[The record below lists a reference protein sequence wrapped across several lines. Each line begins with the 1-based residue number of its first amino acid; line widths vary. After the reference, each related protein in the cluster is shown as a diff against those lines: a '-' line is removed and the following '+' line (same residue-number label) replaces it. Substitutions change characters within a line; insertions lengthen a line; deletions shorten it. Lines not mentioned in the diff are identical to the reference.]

1 MQTEQQNPLATQKV
15 SSLIL
20 KFTIPAI
27 ISMMVSSLYNIVD
40 QVFIGQG
47 VGMLGN
53 AATNIA
59 FPVNIICTAVAL
71 LLGIGS
77 ASNFNLK
84 SGVTLAVLQIFTD
97 KEMYFYLAAFAA
109 AAVIVSCV
117 RRLSV
122 DHARTIAIVLGIAVQ
137 LGVICSGEIYL
148 GETGQIVRV
157 ILGCMVSLVIALVLD
172 FMILSVDYSRVE
184 HTQFEDDE
192 YYYYVRAV
200 PKAFVSVE
208 DKQVKHINAKRTK
221 KRKSTRGKKVNSV
234 HVNTEKEIG
243 DELEEQVLK
252 ELHDK

>member
-84 SGVTLAVLQIFTD
+84 SGAGQTEVAKKLCR
-97 KEMYFYLAAFAA
+97 KWP
-109 AAVIVSCV
+109 
-117 RRLSV
+117 
-122 DHARTIAIVLGIAVQ
+122 DHAGGMWCDHHSSNTWFPD
-137 LGVICSGEIYL
+137 
-148 GETGQIVRV
+148 T
-157 ILGCMVSLVIALVLD
+157 
-172 FMILSVDYSRVE
+172 
-184 HTQFEDDE
+184 
-192 YYYYVRAV
+192 
-200 PKAFVSVE
+200 
-208 DKQVKHINAKRTK
+208 INAYFRCD
-221 KRKSTRGKKVNSV
+221 RGSASLC
-234 HVNTEKEIG
+234 H
-243 DELEEQVLK
+243 
-252 ELHDK
+252 

>member
-1 MQTEQQNPLATQKV
+1 MA
-15 SSLIL
+15 LIFVALFCIYYRFTSKKGIYTVLTSVLGIAGIPYVMPVAAGILDRIYTVVAVVCGEFVYFLL
-20 KFTIPAI
+20 K
-27 ISMMVSSLYNIVD
+27 SVN
-40 QVFIGQG
+40 Q
-47 VGMLGN
+47 N
-53 AATNIA
+53 AAL
-59 FPVNIICTAVAL
+59 F
-71 LLGIGS
+71 S
-77 ASNFNLK
+77 AKETITKK
-84 SGVTLAVLQIFTD
+84 SVVTLAVLQIFTD

-148 GETGQIVRV
+148 GETGRIVRV

>member
-40 QVFIGQG
+40 QIFIGQG

-84 SGVTLAVLQIFTD
+84 SGAGQTEVAKNYAGNGLTMLVVCGVIITAVTLGFLTPLMHIFGATEEVLPYAIDYTGIYSHRCTVSNTD
-97 KEMYFYLAAFAA
+97 YW
-109 AAVIVSCV
+109 
-117 RRLSV
+117 RLSSGACGPESFFFHGLYADRC
-122 DHARTIAIVLGIAVQ
+122 DHQYDSGSIVYFCFSLG
-137 LGVICSGEIYL
+137 
-148 GETGQIVRV
+148 
-157 ILGCMVSLVIALVLD
+157 
-172 FMILSVDYSRVE
+172 
-184 HTQFEDDE
+184 
-192 YYYYVRAV
+192 
-200 PKAFVSVE
+200 
-208 DKQVKHINAKRTK
+208 N
-221 KRKSTRGKKVNSV
+221 
-234 HVNTEKEIG
+234 
-243 DELEEQVLK
+243 
-252 ELHDK
+252 

>member
-84 SGVTLAVLQIFTD
+84 SGAGQTEVAKTMP
-97 KEMYFYLAAFAA
+97 EMA
-109 AAVIVSCV
+109 
-117 RRLSV
+117 
-122 DHARTIAIVLGIAVQ
+122 
-137 LGVICSGEIYL
+137 
-148 GETGQIVRV
+148 
-157 ILGCMVSLVIALVLD
+157 
-172 FMILSVDYSRVE
+172 
-184 HTQFEDDE
+184 
-192 YYYYVRAV
+192 
-200 PKAFVSVE
+200 
-208 DKQVKHINAKRTK
+208 
-221 KRKSTRGKKVNSV
+221 
-234 HVNTEKEIG
+234 
-243 DELEEQVLK
+243 
-252 ELHDK
+252 

>member
-1 MQTEQQNPLATQKV
+1 MWRV
-15 SSLIL
+15 CIL
-20 KFTIPAI
+20 SVKKCESECSTFFSQRDYYKEKCGDACR
-27 ISMMVSSLYNIVD
+27 D
-40 QVFIGQG
+40 
-47 VGMLGN
+47 
-53 AATNIA
+53 AD
-59 FPVNIICTAVAL
+59 
-71 LLGIGS
+71 
-77 ASNFNLK
+77 
-84 SGVTLAVLQIFTD
+84 FTD

-148 GETGQIVRV
+148 GETGRIVRV

-221 KRKSTRGKKVNSV
+221 KRKSAHGKK
-234 HVNTEKEIG
+234 
-243 DELEEQVLK
+243 
-252 ELHDK
+252 

>member
-1 MQTEQQNPLATQKV
+1 MPVAAG
-15 SSLIL
+15 IL
-20 KFTIPAI
+20 DRIYTVVAVVCGEFVYFLLK
-27 ISMMVSSLYNIVD
+27 SVN
-40 QVFIGQG
+40 Q
-47 VGMLGN
+47 N
-53 AATNIA
+53 AAL
-59 FPVNIICTAVAL
+59 F
-71 LLGIGS
+71 S
-77 ASNFNLK
+77 AKETITKK
-84 SGVTLAVLQIFTD
+84 SVVTLAVLQIFTD

-148 GETGQIVRV
+148 GETGRIVRV

-208 DKQVKHINAKRTK
+208 DKQVKHINAK
-221 KRKSTRGKKVNSV
+221 
-234 HVNTEKEIG
+234 
-243 DELEEQVLK
+243 
-252 ELHDK
+252 